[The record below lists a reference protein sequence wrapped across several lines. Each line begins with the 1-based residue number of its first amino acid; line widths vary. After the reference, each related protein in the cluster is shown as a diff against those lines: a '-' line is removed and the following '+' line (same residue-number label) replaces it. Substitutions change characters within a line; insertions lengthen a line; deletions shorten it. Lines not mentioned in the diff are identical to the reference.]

1 MRVTDKVQ
9 NILWTEPKTRSSDKE
24 LLIAYMQSEGMDLD
38 YRQIAIF
45 KSMPSTE
52 TIRRVR
58 QKIQENGLYQATDTI
73 TKERNWRAMR
83 MQQNMPSAKPNT
95 VENIIAPPQA
105 ISWLSDD

>member
-24 LLIAYMQSEGMDLD
+24 LLIAYMQSEGMNLD
-38 YRQIAIF
+38 GQQIAIF
-45 KSMPSTE
+45 KTMPSTE
-52 TIRRVR
+52 TIRRIR
-58 QKIQENGLYQATDTI
+58 QKIQERGLYKATDVVTR
-73 TKERNWRAMR
+73 ERTWRANR